1 MPKRV
6 YRNIDEERTDLLDQ
20 PELFV
25 QKNRGN
31 DRYYVAWNNDPE
43 VDVCPRCGSEV
54 IKIQD
59 LFSKKYFDIIKV
71 GTREKVISVEY
82 EFYKWR
88 CLNDECRHIF
98 PKKINF
104 ASKYDNVT
112 YRLENR
118 IAELVMNGHS
128 YGRISS
134 LFQHSISRQAVGQIF
149 NRWVSKKEE
158 LRRTQKSPTRIALL
172 SGKTD
177 RERYTILLNLDE
189 DGIKVYDIAFGVNFT
204 DISAMIKKIDISSL
218 QMVLSNCDETV
229 NYAIKDNI
237 PEALHI
243 IPVDYWFELV
253 ESDFAEF
260 SHNNIR
266 WCSVWEKDEVIM
278 TPRGNLGLRTYDL
291 TRILSERPIVEKP
304 YYDFNKLRDI
314 LTRRDEIWVYDELV
328 EWCETVDD
336 NFKEQLDITIMQLH
350 TYKNEIDAHVH
361 NYDSV
366 PEQLHTLTSS
376 LEEVISNEKL
386 KTFSNEVL
394 RARVLYSVE
403 TDLQNWSGIPIEK
416 VIEAIEKMVEYGGIR
431 NEYQRI

>member
-20 PELFV
+20 AELFV

-31 DRYYVAWNNDPE
+31 DQYYVAWNQDPE

-71 GTREKVISVEY
+71 ETREKVISVEY

-88 CLNDECRHIF
+88 CLNDKCRHIF

-118 IAELVMNGHS
+118 IAELVMIGHS

-177 RERYTILLNLDE
+177 KERYTILLNLD
-189 DGIKVYDIAFGVNFT
+189 DDDIKVYDIAFGVNFN
-204 DISAMIKKIDISSL
+204 DISAMIKKLDTSSL
-218 QMVLSNCDETV
+218 QMVLSNCDETI
-229 NYAIKDNI
+229 NHAIKDNL
-237 PEALHI
+237 PEVLHI
-243 IPVDYWFELV
+243 IPVEYWFELV

-260 SHNNIR
+260 AHNKIR

-278 TPRGNLGLRTYDL
+278 TPTGHLGLRTYDL
-291 TRILSERPIVEKP
+291 TRILSERPVVEQP
-304 YYDFNKLRDI
+304 YYDFNQLRDI
-314 LTRRDEIWVYDELV
+314 LSRRDELWVYDELV
-328 EWCETVDD
+328 DWSESVDE
-336 NFKEQLDITIMQLH
+336 NFKEYLDITIMQLH

-361 NYDSV
+361 NHDSV
-366 PEQLHTLTSS
+366 PEQLYRYTSS
-376 LEEVISNEKL
+376 LEEVISNKSL

-403 TDLQNWSGIPIEK
+403 ADLQNWSGIPIEN
-416 VIEAIEKMVEYGGIR
+416 VIDEMRKMVEYGGIR

>member
-6 YRNIDEERTDLLDQ
+6 YRNIDEERTVLLNQD
-20 PELFV
+20 ELFV
-25 QKNRGN
+25 QKGRGN
-31 DRYYVAWNNDPE
+31 EQYYVAWNQDPE
-43 VDVCPRCGSEV
+43 VDACPRCGGEV
-54 IKIQD
+54 VKIQD
-59 LFSKKYFDIIKV
+59 LFSKKYYDIIND

-118 IAELVMNGHS
+118 IAELVMIGHS

-204 DISAMIKKIDISSL
+204 DISAMIKKIDVSSL

-237 PEALHI
+237 PEVLHI

-253 ESDFAEF
+253 ETDFAEF

-314 LTRRDEIWVYDELV
+314 LSRRDELWVYDELV
-328 EWCETVDD
+328 DWSESVDE
-336 NFKEQLDITIMQLH
+336 NFKEYLDITIMQLH

-361 NYDSV
+361 NHDSV
-366 PEQLHTLTSS
+366 PEQLYRYTST
-376 LEEVISNEKL
+376 LEEVISNKSL

-403 TDLQNWSGIPIEK
+403 ADLQNWNGVPIEN
-416 VIEAIEKMVEYGGIR
+416 VIDEMRKMVEYGGIR

>member
-31 DRYYVAWNNDPE
+31 DKYYVAWNQDPE

-71 GTREKVISVEY
+71 ESREKVISVEY

-158 LRRTQKSPTRIALL
+158 LKRITKSPTRIALL

-177 RERYTILLNLDE
+177 KERYTILLNLDE
-189 DGIKVYDIAFGVNFT
+189 DDIKVYDIAFGVNFN
-204 DISAMIKKIDISSL
+204 DISAMIKKLDTASL
-218 QMVLSNCDETV
+218 QMVLSNCDETI
-229 NYAIKDNI
+229 NHAIKDNLS
-237 PEALHI
+237 EVLHI
-243 IPVDYWFELV
+243 IPIDYWFELV

-260 SHNNIR
+260 SHEILK
-266 WCSVWEKDEVIM
+266 WCNVPRKNEVIL
-278 TPRGNLGLRTYDL
+278 TPPSNLGPRT
-291 TRILSERPIVEKP
+291 TNISKILSDRPVIKKP
-304 YYDFNKLRDI
+304 YEDFNRLRNMI
-314 LTRRDEIWVYDELV
+314 LRRDELWVYNELV
-328 EWCETVDD
+328 EWSESIDG
-336 NFKEQLDITIMQLH
+336 NFMKQLDITIMQLH

-361 NYDSV
+361 NHDSV
-366 PEQLHTLTSS
+366 PEQLYRYTSA

-403 TDLQNWSGIPIEK
+403 ADLQNWNGIPIEN
-416 VIEAIEKMVEYGGIR
+416 VIDEMLKMVEYGGIR

>member
-6 YRNIDEERTDLLDQ
+6 YRNIDEERTALLNQD
-20 PELFV
+20 ELFV
-25 QKNRGN
+25 QKGRGN
-31 DRYYVAWNNDPE
+31 EQYYVAWNQDPE
-43 VDVCPRCGSEV
+43 VDACPRCGGEV
-54 IKIQD
+54 VKIQD
-59 LFSKKYFDIIKV
+59 LFSKKYYDIIND

-118 IAELVMNGHS
+118 IAELVMIGHS

-204 DISAMIKKIDISSL
+204 DISAMIKKIDVSSL

-237 PEALHI
+237 PEVLHI

-253 ESDFAEF
+253 ETDFAEF

-314 LTRRDEIWVYDELV
+314 LSRRDELWVYDELV
-328 EWCETVDD
+328 DWSESVDE
-336 NFKEQLDITIMQLH
+336 NFKEYLDITIMQLH

-366 PEQLHTLTSS
+366 PEQLHILTSR
-376 LEEVISNEKL
+376 LEEVISNKSL

-403 TDLQNWSGIPIEK
+403 ADLQNWNGVPIEN
-416 VIEAIEKMVEYGGIR
+416 VIDEMRKMVEYGGIR
-431 NEYQRI
+431 NEY

>member
-6 YRNIDEERTDLLDQ
+6 YRNIDEERTVLLNQ
-20 PELFV
+20 GELFV
-25 QKNRGN
+25 QKGRGN
-31 DRYYVAWNNDPE
+31 EQYYVAWNQDPE

-118 IAELVMNGHS
+118 IAELVMIGHS

-177 RERYTILLNLDE
+177 KERYTILLNLDE
-189 DGIKVYDIAFGVNFT
+189 DDIKVYDIAFGVNFN
-204 DISAMIKKIDISSL
+204 DVSAMIKKLDTSSL
-218 QMVLSNCDETV
+218 QMVLSNCDETI
-229 NYAIKDNI
+229 NHAIKDNL

-260 SHNNIR
+260 AHDKIR

-278 TPRGNLGLRTYDL
+278 TPTGHLGLRIYDL

-314 LTRRDEIWVYDELV
+314 LSRRDELWVYDELV
-328 EWCETVDD
+328 DWSESVDE
-336 NFKEQLDITIMQLH
+336 NFKEYLDITIMQLH

-366 PEQLHTLTSS
+366 PEQLHTLTSR
-376 LEEVISNEKL
+376 LEEVISNKSL

-403 TDLQNWSGIPIEK
+403 TDLQNWNGVPIEN
-416 VIEAIEKMVEYGGIR
+416 VIDEMRKMVEYGGIR